1 VTGEPAVDIF
11 GGIRVLE
18 LAGWL
23 FAPTC
28 GMMLADWG
36 AEVIKIENPAGGDN
50 YRGLVLP
57 GSGGSVNYA
66 MEMANRNKKSFA
78 VDLKHQAGHDIL
90 LRMVARADVLIT
102 NYLPQVLE
110 RLGLGVDRLREAN
123 PSLIIARAHGFGV
136 RGEGADKPA
145 YDATAFWSRGGV
157 EESIAPEGLAEP
169 LPQRGGLGD
178 RYGGTHLAF
187 GIAGALFR
195 RERTGEGSIVD
206 VSLLST
212 AMFAVASDVLSG
224 MQGAFRQSPALGK
237 PRTTLPNP
245 LAANYRT
252 ADNRWFMLCCL
263 QSDRYWSDVCQLV
276 GRPELEHDERYRD
289 AASRGDNS
297 ASLVEE
303 LERAFASKPLEEWRV
318 PFDSAGIPW
327 GAYQRPNEVA
337 NDPQVVANGYLAE
350 LERDGTRYRL
360 PAGAVQFDEKPATL
374 CPAPE
379 LGEHTD
385 ELLQQLGFD
394 WEQIIQLKVDGA
406 VL

>member
-1 VTGEPAVDIF
+1 MTGEPAVDIF
-11 GGIRVLE
+11 GGVRVIE

-57 GSGGSVNYA
+57 GSDGAINYA
-66 MEMANRNKKSFA
+66 MEMANRNKKSVA
-78 VDLKHQAGHDIL
+78 IDLKTLAGRDIL
-90 LRMVARADVLIT
+90 LRLLATADVLIT
-102 NYLPQVLE
+102 NYLPQVLD
-110 RLGLGVDRLREAN
+110 RLGLGIDRLREAN

-136 RGEGADKPA
+136 RGEGAGKPA

-157 EESIAPEGLAEP
+157 QEAIAPEDLAEP

-212 AMFAVASDVLSG
+212 AMFAVASDVLSA
-224 MQGAFRQSPALGK
+224 MQGAFRRSPALGK

-252 ADNRWFMLCCL
+252 ADDRWFMLCCL
-263 QSDRYWSDVCQLV
+263 QSDRYWSDVCRIID
-276 GRPELEHDERYRD
+276 RPELEHDERYRD
-289 AASRGDNS
+289 AAARGQHS
-297 ASLVEE
+297 AALVEE
-303 LERAFASKPLEEWRV
+303 FERAFAAKPLDEWRA
-318 PFDSAGIPW
+318 PFDAAGIPW
-327 GAYQRPNEVA
+327 GAYQRPDEVVA
-337 NDPQVVANGYLAE
+337 DPQVLANGYLAE
-350 LERDGTRYRL
+350 LEKDGVRFRL
-360 PAGAVQFDEKPATL
+360 PAGAVQFDEQPATL
-374 CPAPE
+374 RPAPQ

-385 ELLQQLGFD
+385 DMLKELGFD
-394 WEQIIQLKVDGA
+394 WEEIIQLKVDGA

>member
-1 VTGEPAVDIF
+1 MSPQPAVDVF
-11 GGIRVLE
+11 GGVRVLE

-57 GSGGSVNYA
+57 GSTGAINYA
-66 MEMANRNKKSFA
+66 MEMANRNKKSIA
-78 VDLKHQAGHDIL
+78 IDLKTGAGRDIL
-90 LRMVARADVLIT
+90 LKLVAGADVLIT
-102 NYLPQVLE
+102 NYLPQVLD
-110 RLGLGVDRLREAN
+110 RLGLGVDVLREAN
-123 PSLIIARAHGFGV
+123 PALIIARAHGFGV
-136 RGEGADKPA
+136 RGEGASRPA

-157 EESIAPEGLAEP
+157 EQSIAPEGLAEP

-195 RERTGEGSIVD
+195 RERTGEGSIID

-212 AMFAVASDVLSG
+212 AMFAVASDVLAA
-224 MQGAFRQSPALGK
+224 MQGAFRPSPALGK

-252 ADNRWFMLCCL
+252 ADDRWFMLCCL
-263 QSDRYWSDVCQLV
+263 QSDRYWTDVCRII
-276 GRPELEHDERYRD
+276 GHPELQHDERYRD
-289 AASRGDNS
+289 AAARGENS
-297 ASLVEE
+297 AALVE
-303 LERAFASKPLEEWRV
+303 LFERAFASKALADWRA
-318 PFDSAGIPW
+318 PFDAAGIPW
-327 GAYQRPNEVA
+327 GAYQRPDEVVI
-337 NDPQVVANGYLAE
+337 DPQVVANGYLAE
-350 LERDGTRYRL
+350 LERDGVRFQL
-360 PAGAVQFDEKPATL
+360 PAGAVQFDEQPATL
-374 CPAPE
+374 RPAPA

-385 ELLQQLGFD
+385 EMLAELGFD
-394 WEQIIQLKVDGA
+394 WEQVIQLKVDGA